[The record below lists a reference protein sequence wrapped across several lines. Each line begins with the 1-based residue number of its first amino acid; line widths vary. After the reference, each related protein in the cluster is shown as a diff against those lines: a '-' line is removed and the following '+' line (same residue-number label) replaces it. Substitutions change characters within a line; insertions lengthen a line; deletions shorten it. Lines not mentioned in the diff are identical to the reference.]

1 MKLKKYFVYL
11 DDGKSVLKIAVPAE
25 SEAAAEKFCEGNGE
39 IIKVKE
45 ITSEV
50 QIAADAVAYALKSQ
64 NFNETEID
72 LVVRTLTSTGIAE

>member
-1 MKLKKYFVYL
+1 MKLKKYFVYIE
-11 DDGKSVLKIAVPAE
+11 DGKNLFKIAVPAATPE
-25 SEAAAEKFCEGNGE
+25 AAEKYCEGNGE

-45 ITSEV
+45 ITSDV
-50 QIAADAVAYALKSQ
+50 QIAAEAVAYALKDR